1 MMSAQY
7 QIRSRP
13 KDQSSDEDENEENKQ
28 KDTIPSPTPSIHQT
42 PDDEPQSVS
51 NVIADDSNTV
61 PAVHSAASFLS
72 IFKSTT
78 MRCGGGNEQSN
89 GIVASCDALQRLM
102 AALSVHWSIESEAER
117 SGAGRD
123 SVALSE
129 FVASPHRLQFIE
141 DFNHFMAEHLDAE
154 QLDAVKQEMAEQ
166 FVSGQCSATR
176 CALTTR
182 HFTKR
187 KEGREAMKAE
197 DVRTVFYR
205 QKLDS
210 LHFQIWHLEQSGF
223 RHRGDRATQ
232 RVQTEDDGVTK
243 SNDDE
248 RAIDRE
254 LEEAVSAITDSKK
267 KCAFGRF
274 QGDGPNKFTLSV
286 SGIDSA
292 CFAVIFA
299 VSLCAHTHSAK
310 TWMDRMVEYAKSEG
324 VPLSVVENAAGWL
337 QREGFDSDAV
347 KQDVTEQTM
356 ASHQCSVQR
365 HTASDPLCRALIAFI
380 ERTKGMMP

>member
-1 MMSAQY
+1 VGDVDDGES
-7 QIRSRP
+7 
-13 KDQSSDEDENEENKQ
+13 KKED
-28 KDTIPSPTPSIHQT
+28 DD
-42 PDDEPQSVS
+42 DDE
-51 NVIADDSNTV
+51 
-61 PAVHSAASFLS
+61 
-72 IFKSTT
+72 K
-78 MRCGGGNEQSN
+78 
-89 GIVASCDALQRLM
+89 
-102 AALSVHWSIESEAER
+102 
-117 SGAGRD
+117 
-123 SVALSE
+123 
-129 FVASPHRLQFIE
+129 
-141 DFNHFMAEHLDAE
+141 
-154 QLDAVKQEMAEQ
+154 
-166 FVSGQCSATR
+166 
-176 CALTTR
+176 
-182 HFTKR
+182 
-187 KEGREAMKAE
+187 
-197 DVRTVFYR
+197 
-205 QKLDS
+205 
-210 LHFQIWHLEQSGF
+210 
-223 RHRGDRATQ
+223 
-232 RVQTEDDGVTK
+232 
-243 SNDDE
+243 
-248 RAIDRE
+248 AIDRE